1 MCRQLARRSLI
12 STVVPHEAKRRSQMR
27 NCASENLEI
36 SGFVLCTPRND
47 GDGYVALVLTPIT
60 SAEAAMSPP
69 GTFSF
74 DAPGDAARAAEL
86 RRVKV
91 LATLV
96 LVGTLALFVTAKALV
111 PVHPVFGFVAA
122 FAEAAT
128 IGGLADWYAVVALFK
143 RPLGLPIP
151 HTAIIQSNQHR
162 IADKLG
168 EFIEVHF
175 LEAAPV
181 AAKLRQIDFG
191 SFIADWLRDRKRST
205 DLARFTLRLLPEAVT
220 ATETSGLMT
229 FITRRITT
237 QLQGIDLAPLAAGT
251 LRAFVAEGRHQG
263 LLDDILRAV
272 HQSLTEPETMAMI
285 REKIR
290 GELPTLLKLYRADKY
305 LVNKIVASATAFFE
319 EVRDDPKHP
328 FRGEFDR
335 MVLTF
340 VDRLGSD
347 PSYADRIDGL
357 KRDLLARPE
366 LGDLARNVWSNARS
380 FIERSASGESQVLQQ
395 HLAGMFMKTG
405 DTLAADPELRAE
417 INQGFVA
424 VLRSFIAD
432 QKSVV
437 SSFISDQVKAWDMG
451 QLLQLIEINIGRDLQ
466 YIRFNGSLIGGLAG
480 LALYTAEVL
489 PRML

>member
-1 MCRQLARRSLI
+1 MTI
-12 STVVPHEAKRRSQMR
+12 PT
-27 NCASENLEI
+27 
-36 SGFVLCTPRND
+36 
-47 GDGYVALVLTPIT
+47 
-60 SAEAAMSPP
+60 
-69 GTFSF
+69 TFSF
-74 DAPGDAARAAEL
+74 DTPGDVARAAEL
-86 RRVKV
+86 RRVKL

-96 LVGTLALFVTAKALV
+96 LAGTLALFIAAKLLL

-151 HTAIIQSNQHR
+151 HTAIIQGNQHR

-181 AAKLRQIDFG
+181 EAKLRQVDFG
-191 SFIADWLRDRKRST
+191 SFIADWLRDRKRSD
-205 DLARFTLRLLPEAVT
+205 DLARFTLRLLPEALA

-237 QLQGIDLAPLAAGT
+237 QLLSIDLAPLAAGT
-251 LRAFVAEGRHQG
+251 LRAFVQEGRHQG
-263 LLDDILRAV
+263 LLDDILQGV
-272 HQSLTEPETMAMI
+272 HQSLTQPETMAMV

-290 GELPTLLKLYRADKY
+290 SELPTLLKLYRADKY
-305 LVNKIVASATAFFE
+305 LMNKILASATAFFE
-319 EVRDDPKHP
+319 EVRSDPQHP

-335 MVLTF
+335 MVLSF
-340 VDRLGSD
+340 VDKLGSD
-347 PSYADRIDGL
+347 QSYADRIDGL

-366 LGDLARNVWSNARS
+366 LADLARNIWSNARS
-380 FIERSASGESQVLQQ
+380 FIERSASGETQVLQH
-395 HLAGMFMKTG
+395 HLARMFVEAGEALAG
-405 DTLAADPELRAE
+405 DAELRAE
-417 INQGFVA
+417 INQGLVVVF
-424 VLRSFIAD
+424 RSFIAD
-432 QKSVV
+432 QKSGV

-451 QLLQLIEINIGRDLQ
+451 QLISLIEINIGKDLQ

-480 LALYTAEVL
+480 LGLYTIE
-489 PRML
+489 MLLRWL

>member
-1 MCRQLARRSLI
+1 M
-12 STVVPHEAKRRSQMR
+12 TV
-27 NCASENLEI
+27 
-36 SGFVLCTPRND
+36 
-47 GDGYVALVLTPIT
+47 
-60 SAEAAMSPP
+60 P

-86 RRVKV
+86 RRVKA

-96 LVGTLALFVTAKALV
+96 LAGTLTLFVTAKLLV
-111 PVHPVFGFVAA
+111 PLHPVFGFVAA

-151 HTAIIQSNQHR
+151 HTAIIQANQHR

-181 AAKLRQIDFG
+181 EAKLRQIDFG
-191 SFIADWLRDRKRST
+191 SFIADWLRDRKRSA

-220 ATETSGLMT
+220 ATETSGLMA

-263 LLDDILRAV
+263 LLDDMLRAV
-272 HQSLTEPETMAMI
+272 HQTMTQPETMAMI

-290 GELPTLLKLYRADKY
+290 GELPTLLKLYRTDKF
-305 LVNKIVASATAFFE
+305 LMNKIVASATAFFE
-319 EVRDDPKHP
+319 EVRSDPNHP

-335 MVLTF
+335 MVLSF
-340 VDRLGSD
+340 VDRLSSD
-347 PSYADRIDGL
+347 KSYADRIDGL

-366 LGDLARNVWSNARS
+366 LGDLARNIWSNARL
-380 FIERSASGESQVLQQ
+380 FIERSASGESHVLQQ
-395 HLAGMFMKTG
+395 HLAGMFVKAG
-405 DTLAADPELRAE
+405 ETLAADSELRAE

-432 QKSVV
+432 QKSGV
-437 SSFISDQVKAWDMG
+437 SSFISDQVKGWDMG
-451 QLLQLIEINIGRDLQ
+451 QLISLIEINIGRDLQ

-480 LALYTAEVL
+480 LALYSGEFL
-489 PRML
+489 LRLL

>member
-1 MCRQLARRSLI
+1 VIAQDAAKTPLLEHDGTSFIGKIRM
-12 STVVPHEAKRRSQMR
+12 TVS
-27 NCASENLEI
+27 
-36 SGFVLCTPRND
+36 
-47 GDGYVALVLTPIT
+47 
-60 SAEAAMSPP
+60 

-74 DAPGDAARAAEL
+74 GAPGDAARAAEL
-86 RRVKV
+86 RRVKALATVV
-91 LATLV
+91 LA
-96 LVGTLALFVTAKALV
+96 GTLALFVTAKALL
-111 PVHPVFGFVAA
+111 PLHPIFGFVAA

-128 IGGLADWYAVVALFK
+128 IGGLADWYAVVALFR

-168 EFIEVHF
+168 EFIELHF

-181 AAKLRQIDFG
+181 EAKLRQIDFA
-191 SFIADWLRDRKRST
+191 SFIAEWLRDRKRSA
-205 DLARFTLRLLPEAVT
+205 DLARFTLRLLPEAVS

-229 FITRRITT
+229 FIIRRVTT
-237 QLQGIDLAPLAAGT
+237 QLQSIDLAPLAAGT
-251 LRAFVAEGRHQG
+251 LRAFVSEGRHQG

-272 HQSLTEPETMAMI
+272 HESLTEPQTMAMV

-305 LVNKIVASATAFFE
+305 LVKKIVASATAFFE
-319 EVRDDPKHP
+319 EVRSDPKHP

-340 VDRLGSD
+340 VDKLGSD
-347 PSYADRIDGL
+347 RAYADRIDGL

-366 LGDLARNVWSNARS
+366 LGDLARNIWSNTRS
-380 FIERSASGESQVLQQ
+380 FIERSASGETQVLQ
-395 HLAGMFMKTG
+395 HHLTRMFMEAGEALAG
-405 DTLAADPELRAE
+405 DPELGAE
-417 INQGFVA
+417 INQGLVA

-432 QKSVV
+432 QKSGV
-437 SSFISDQVKAWDMG
+437 SSFISDQVKGWDMG
-451 QLLQLIEINIGRDLQ
+451 QLISLIEINIGKDLQ

-480 LALYTAEVL
+480 LSLYTIEFL
-489 PRML
+489 LRLL